1 MGSGGTKMINMS
13 DYLQFLIGKEGSD
26 LHLCSGRRPY
36 IRVSG
41 ELIDT
46 EFPILIPEKIDQ
58 LVGEILNSQQ
68 AEKLRDEKEIDLSY
82 MLPNVSRFRINIY
95 RQRGSYAVTIRV
107 IPFDCGTF
115 ESLGIPTVLQKILDS
130 AKGLV
135 LVTGPQGSG
144 KTTTLA
150 ACIDCI
156 NTTRKVNIVTI
167 EDPIEF
173 LHKSKKSVVNQ
184 RELGSDTVSFSGAMK
199 YILRQDVDICLIG
212 ELRDQDTLNAALALS
227 DTGMLV
233 LSALHSPNAAE
244 SISRIINMFPPEFQ
258 HTVRTQLSLSLKAVI
273 SQQLIMR
280 SDAKK
285 GRVLACEIM
294 KVNTSIS
301 NMIKY
306 GSIKQINSVIQ
317 TGREEGMKTMDQSL
331 LDLYS
336 DGKISKYELFRRAQD
351 IEQIEK
357 QLSYMNIDAA

>member
-1 MGSGGTKMINMS
+1 MINMN

-36 IRVSG
+36 IRIDG

-46 EFPILIPEKIDQ
+46 EFPVLAPERVNELVLEVLNGEQID
-58 LVGEILNSQQ
+58 
-68 AEKLRDEKEIDLSY
+68 KLRQYKEIDLSY
-82 MLPNVSRFRINIY
+82 MLPKISRFRINIY
-95 RQRGSYAVTIRV
+95 KQRGTYAVTIRV
-107 IPFDCGTF
+107 IPFDVGSF
-115 ESLGIPTVLQKILDS
+115 ESLGIPNVIQKILDTS
-130 AKGLV
+130 KGLV
-135 LVTGPQGSG
+135 LFTGPQGSG

-150 ACIDCI
+150 ACIDYI
-156 NTTRKVNIVTI
+156 NSTQKVNIVTV

-173 LHKSKKSVVNQ
+173 LHKSKKSVINQ
-184 RELGSDTVSFSGAMK
+184 RELGSDTISFSGAMK

-212 ELRDQDTLNAALALS
+212 EMRDRDTVDAALALS

-233 LSALHSPNAAE
+233 LSTLHSPNAAE
-244 SISRIINMFPPEFQ
+244 SVSRIINMFPPEFH
-258 HTVRTQLSLSLKAVI
+258 HTIKNQLSLSLKAVI
-273 SQQLIMR
+273 SQQLVQR
-280 SDAKK
+280 SDSKK

-294 KVNTSIS
+294 KVNTSVS

-317 TGREEGMKTMDQSL
+317 TGREDGMKTMDQAL

-336 DGKISKYELFRRAQD
+336 NSKISKYELMRRVQD

-357 QLSYMNIDAA
+357 QLWYIDINAA

>member
-1 MGSGGTKMINMS
+1 MINMN

-36 IRVSG
+36 IRIDG

-46 EFPILIPEKIDQ
+46 EFPVLAPERVNELVLEVLNGEQID
-58 LVGEILNSQQ
+58 
-68 AEKLRDEKEIDLSY
+68 KLRQYKEIDLSY
-82 MLPNVSRFRINIY
+82 MLPKISRFRLNIY
-95 RQRGSYAVTIRV
+95 KQRGSYAVTIRV
-107 IPFDCGTF
+107 IPFDAGSF
-115 ESLGIPTVLQKILDS
+115 ESLGIPNVIQKILDTS
-130 AKGLV
+130 KGLV
-135 LVTGPQGSG
+135 LFTGPQGSG

-150 ACIDCI
+150 ACIDYI
-156 NTTRKVNIVTI
+156 NSTQKVNIVTV

-173 LHKSKKSVVNQ
+173 LHKSKKSVINQ
-184 RELGSDTVSFSGAMK
+184 RELGSDTISFSGAMK

-212 ELRDQDTLNAALALS
+212 EMRDRDTVDAALALS

-233 LSALHSPNAAE
+233 LSTLHSPNAAE
-244 SISRIINMFPPEFQ
+244 SISRIINMFPPEFH
-258 HTVRTQLSLSLKAVI
+258 HTIKNQLSLSLKAVI
-273 SQQLIMR
+273 SQQLVQR
-280 SDAKK
+280 SDSKK

-294 KVNTSIS
+294 KVNTSVS

-317 TGREEGMKTMDQSL
+317 TGREDGMRTMDQAL

-336 DGKISKYELFRRAQD
+336 NSKISKYELMRRVQN

-357 QLSYMNIDAA
+357 QLWHIDINAA

>member
-1 MGSGGTKMINMS
+1 MINMN

-36 IRVSG
+36 IRIDG

-46 EFPILIPEKIDQ
+46 EFPVLAPERINELVLEVLNGEQID
-58 LVGEILNSQQ
+58 
-68 AEKLRDEKEIDLSY
+68 KLRQYKEIDLSY
-82 MLPNVSRFRINIY
+82 MLPKISRFRINIY
-95 RQRGSYAVTIRV
+95 KQRGTYAVTIRV
-107 IPFDCGTF
+107 IPFDVGSF
-115 ESLGIPTVLQKILDS
+115 ESLGIPNVIQKILDTS
-130 AKGLV
+130 KGLV
-135 LVTGPQGSG
+135 LFTGPQGSG

-150 ACIDCI
+150 ACIDYI
-156 NTTRKVNIVTI
+156 NSTQKVNIVTV

-173 LHKSKKSVVNQ
+173 LHKSKKSVINQ
-184 RELGSDTVSFSGAMK
+184 RELGSDTISFSGAMK

-212 ELRDQDTLNAALALS
+212 EMRDRDTVDAALALS

-233 LSALHSPNAAE
+233 LSTLHSPNAAE
-244 SISRIINMFPPEFQ
+244 SISRIINMFPPEFH
-258 HTVRTQLSLSLKAVI
+258 HTIKNQLSLSLKAVI
-273 SQQLIMR
+273 SQQLVQR
-280 SDAKK
+280 SDSKK

-294 KVNTSIS
+294 KVNTSVS

-317 TGREEGMKTMDQSL
+317 TGREDGMRTMDQAL

-336 DGKISKYELFRRAQD
+336 NSKISKYELMRRVQN

-357 QLSYMNIDAA
+357 QLWHIDINAA

>member
-1 MGSGGTKMINMS
+1 MITMT

-46 EFPILIPEKIDQ
+46 EFPMLMPEKIDQ
-58 LVGEILNSQQ
+58 LVGEVLNTQQ
-68 AEKLRDEKEIDLSY
+68 AKRLKEDKEIDISY
-82 MLPNVSRFRINIY
+82 MMPNISRFRINIY
-95 RQRGSYAVTIRV
+95 KQRGSYALTIRV
-107 IPFDCGTF
+107 IPFDCGSF
-115 ESLGIPTVLQKILDS
+115 EFLGIPPVVQKILDNS
-130 AKGLV
+130 KGLV

-150 ACIDCI
+150 ACIDYI
-156 NTTRKVNIVTI
+156 NTTRKANIVTI

-173 LHKSKKSVVNQ
+173 LHKSKKSVINQ
-184 RELGSDTVSFSGAMK
+184 REIGNDTLSFRGAMK

-212 ELRDQDTLNAALALS
+212 ELRDQDSVQGTLALS
-227 DTGMLV
+227 EAGMLV
-233 LSALHSPNAAE
+233 LSTAHSPNAAE
-244 SISRIINMFPPEFQ
+244 SISRIVNMFTPEFQ
-258 HTVRTQLSLSLKAVI
+258 HTVKAQLSLSLKAVI

-294 KVNTSIS
+294 KVNLPIS

-306 GSIKQINSVIQ
+306 GSIKQISSVIQ

-331 LDLYS
+331 LELYS

-357 QLSYMNIDAA
+357 QLSYMDIDAA